1 MTNDSDD
8 NMLHRASE
16 HLQTAR
22 HLGTELSSKKLWA
35 PNHLRPMA
43 EVIERVADEL
53 AAAIDLV
60 AAAVSAERAR
70 TDKAEAASHLLDQ
83 SVTRLELVTAGDEQ
97 LIDDLGAAIEAAQIE
112 LIRLERQ
119 HDLLRSR
126 LDENS

>member
-8 NMLHRASE
+8 NTLGRASRQLE
-16 HLQTAR
+16 TAR
-22 HLGTELSSKKLWA
+22 RLGTELSSKKMWA
-35 PNHLRPMA
+35 ASRLRPMA
-43 EVIERVADEL
+43 KAIDQVADEL

-60 AAAVSAERAR
+60 ASAVAAERAR
-70 TDKAEAASHLLDQ
+70 TDKTEAAHRLLDQ

-112 LIRLERQ
+112 LRRLERQ

-126 LDENS
+126 LDANS

>member
-8 NMLHRASE
+8 NTLGRASM
-16 HLQTAR
+16 HLETAR
-22 HLGTELSSKKLWA
+22 RLGTELSSKKMWA
-35 PNHLRPMA
+35 ASRLRPMA
-43 EVIERVADEL
+43 KAIDQVADEL

-60 AAAVSAERAR
+60 ASAVAAERAR
-70 TDKAEAASHLLDQ
+70 TDKTEAAHRLLDQ

-112 LIRLERQ
+112 LRRLERQ

-126 LDENS
+126 IDANS

>member
-8 NMLHRASE
+8 STLGRASR
-16 HLQTAR
+16 HLETAR
-22 HLGTELSSKKLWA
+22 RLGTELSSKKMWA
-35 PNHLRPMA
+35 ASRLRPMTKA
-43 EVIERVADEL
+43 IDQVADEL

-60 AAAVSAERAR
+60 ASAVAAERAR
-70 TDKAEAASHLLDQ
+70 TDKTEAAHRLLDQ

-112 LIRLERQ
+112 LKRLERQ

-126 LDENS
+126 LDANS

>member
-8 NMLHRASE
+8 NMLHRASK

-126 LDENS
+126 LDENG